1 MRGMDLEIMRGLSA
15 LCGNDPAQMQA
26 MMGSMMGAWES
37 SLIPYDPQAMLG
49 YGFPEEYN
57 ALAGLMSAMM
67 GRAPYGRH
75 RGYGHPMHYGRGGG
89 GHPGYG
95 GHPNPWAHTPAGAGH
110 PVQAIQ
116 PALPGVPARG
126 GRVQP
131 LGFEN
136 GAFVAGGS
144 AVVTVR
150 ARPQRPFRGGRLVG
164 SFTRT
169 GATATG
175 LLTLVNLIVATD
187 GQLLSGDPIS
197 FDSLSPQSF
206 GVQVDLSPAAVG
218 NEIVA
223 QVAVSVLPAMTDRI
237 DFNLTAYGHT
247 IG

>member
-1 MRGMDLEIMRGLSA
+1 MRSMDLEIVRGLSA

-37 SLIPYDPQAMLG
+37 SLVPYDPQAMLG
-49 YGFPEEYN
+49 FGFPEQYN
-57 ALAGLMSAMM
+57 ALAGLMGAMGAMM
-67 GRAPYGRH
+67 GAARPYGR
-75 RGYGHPMHYGRGGG
+75 RAPFTAHPGGG
-89 GHPGYG
+89 AWGQMQS
-95 GHPNPWAHTPAGAGH
+95 PWGHTPAGAYH

-131 LGFEN
+131 LGFQN

-144 AVVTVR
+144 AVVTVI

-164 SFTRT
+164 SLTRT
-169 GATATG
+169 GASATG
-175 LLTLVNLIVATD
+175 LVTLVSLTVATD

-197 FDSLSPQSF
+197 FDALAPQSF

-218 NEIVA
+218 NEIIA
-223 QVAVSVLPAMTDRI
+223 QVAVSVLPTMTDRI
-237 DFNLTAYGHT
+237 DFNLTVFGHT

>member
-1 MRGMDLEIMRGLSA
+1 MSRFRHDGEILRGLAA
-15 LCGNDPAQMQA
+15 LCGDDPAQMQA
-26 MMGSMMGAWES
+26 MMGSVMGAWQS
-37 SLIPYDPQAMLG
+37 SLVPYDPQAMLG

-57 ALAGLMSAMM
+57 ALAGGAVGWM
-67 GRAPYGRH
+67 GAPYGRALPGGYAPGRYPQ
-75 RGYGHPMHYGRGGG
+75 RGYYGS
-89 GHPGYG
+89 
-95 GHPNPWAHTPAGAGH
+95 PAAQMH
-110 PVQAIQ
+110 PVQAIN

-164 SFTRT
+164 SLSRT
-169 GATATG
+169 GASATG
-175 LLTLVNLIVATD
+175 LVTLVSLIVATD

-223 QVAVSVLPAMTDRI
+223 QVAVSVLPTMTDRI
-237 DFNLTAYGHT
+237 DFNLTVYGHT

>member
-1 MRGMDLEIMRGLSA
+1 MDLEIMRGLSA

-26 MMGSMMGAWES
+26 MMGSMMGEWTS
-37 SLIPYDPQAMLG
+37 SLVPYDTQAMLG

-57 ALAGLMSAMM
+57 ALAGMMAAMM
-67 GRAPYGRH
+67 GAQRPYGR
-75 RGYGHPMHYGRGGG
+75 RGGAAQYGYRGGYG
-89 GHPGYG
+89 GHPGYPP
-95 GHPNPWAHTPAGAGH
+95 HPAAQNH
-110 PVQAIQ
+110 PVQAIN
-116 PALPGVPARG
+116 PSLPGVPARG

-144 AVVTVR
+144 AIVTVR

-164 SFTRT
+164 DFTRT

-175 LLTLVNLIVATD
+175 LLTLVSLIVATD

-197 FDSLSPQSF
+197 FASLSPTSF
-206 GVQVDLSPAAVG
+206 GVQVDLSPCAVG

-223 QVAVSVLPAMTDRI
+223 QVAVSALPTMADRI